1 MGKHGCWLWAGLG
14 AFGLGAGA
22 AIALPDSV
30 GSAGIDALRL
40 QGAPWFLTGRK
51 IAIGQV
57 EIGRPGQF
65 GVDKAVGKSGL
76 LLGVRGTF
84 DRDAPAEADLNVDNH
99 ATMVA
104 AVMIGRD
111 KRLGGVAPD
120 ARLYASAV
128 GVDTVRQPQECLAS
142 QHVALQNSGD
152 VRAINFSFGEPLRS
166 SPRQKATLDG
176 SSLLTLCVDW
186 SARVHDT
193 LYTIA
198 GNQGSGGIPIPTDQ
212 FNGITVAYT
221 SRRDKQFV
229 KLDFSNLSTE
239 PRGIGR
245 RLISREINAGP
256 RRAVSLLAPG
266 GRLQIP
272 ELEGRVTESSGTSFA
287 APHVT
292 ATVAL
297 LQEYGDRQSHQVQPP
312 NSSRESVWGLDARR
326 HEVMKAVLLNSAEK
340 LQGVLGVQRTILG
353 QRGNYT
359 WRKSDAFAS
368 AAIPL
373 DMQLG
378 VGQLN
383 AYRAYQQ
390 FSAGQQS
397 PQAPVSPLGWDYNRV
412 DAGSARDYEL
422 ERSLE
427 AGSFVAVTLA
437 WDRRVELDDRNRNGR
452 FDAGE
457 SFRDRGLNDLN
468 AFLLPVD
475 GESDEQAN
483 CASTSTVDSVEHI
496 FCQVPRSGRYKI
508 RVRYGQQVN
517 ESVQPYGLAWWT
529 GSGPTHPDLKGE

>member
-1 MGKHGCWLWAGLG
+1 MGKHGCWLLAGLG
-14 AFGLGAGA
+14 AVGLGAGA

-30 GSAGIDALRL
+30 GPVGIDAVRL
-40 QGAPWFLTGRK
+40 HGAPWFLTGRK

-57 EIGRPGQF
+57 EIGRPSQF
-65 GVDKAVGKSGL
+65 GVDKAAGKSEL

-111 KRLGGVAPD
+111 KRLGGVAPE

-152 VRAINFSFGEPLRS
+152 VRAINFSFGEPLQS

-198 GNQGSGGIPIPTDQ
+198 GNQGAGGIPIPTDQ

-221 SRRDKQFV
+221 SRRDDRFD
-229 KLDFSNLSTE
+229 KLDFSNLSTQ
-239 PRGIGR
+239 PQGIGR
-245 RLISREINAGP
+245 RLIAREINTGP
-256 RRAVSLLAPG
+256 RRAVSLVAPG

-272 ELEGRVTESSGTSFA
+272 ELEGRVTEVSGTSFA

-297 LQEYGDRQSHQVQPP
+297 LQEYGDRQYRQLQSPE
-312 NSSRESVWGLDARR
+312 SSREPAWSLDARR

-340 LQGVLGVQRTILG
+340 LQGALGVQRTIFGL
-353 QRGNYT
+353 RDKHT
-359 WRKSDAFAS
+359 WRQSDALAS

-378 VGQLN
+378 AGQLN

-397 PQAPVSPLGWDYNRV
+397 PQAPVAPLGWDYNRV
-412 DAGSARDYEL
+412 EAGSARDYEL
-422 ERSLE
+422 EGSLE

-437 WDRRVELDDRNRNGR
+437 WDRRVELDDRNGNDR

-468 AFLLPVD
+468 AFLLPVEGD
-475 GESDEQAN
+475 RDRRAD
-483 CASTSTVDSVEHI
+483 CASTSAVDSVEHI

-508 RVRYGQQVN
+508 RVRYSRQAH
-517 ESVQPYGLAWWT
+517 EALQPYGLAWWT
-529 GSGPTHPDLKGE
+529 GSGSTRTALNVQ